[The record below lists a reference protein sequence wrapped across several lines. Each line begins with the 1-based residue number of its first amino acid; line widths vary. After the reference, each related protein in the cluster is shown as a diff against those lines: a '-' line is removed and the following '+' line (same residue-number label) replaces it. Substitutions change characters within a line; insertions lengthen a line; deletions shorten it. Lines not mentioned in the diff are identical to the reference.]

1 MATILVI
8 DDDQD
13 FLDATRLTLQQAG
26 FAVDTA
32 LTPEDGIRKVKNN
45 TPDLVVLDVMMPVG
59 YEGFEVAKTIR
70 DDLKLRDLPIIVL
83 TSLQEKKQLPYRFAP
98 HADYLPVDVFLDKP
112 ARPEELVAKIKQL
125 LGERRDSPRT
135 PL

>member
-13 FLDATRLTLQQAG
+13 FIDATRLMLEQAG
-26 FAVDTA
+26 FAVDAA
-32 LTPEDGIRKVKNN
+32 LTAEDGVRKVKLD
-45 TPDLVVLDVMMPVG
+45 TPDLVVLDVMLPLG
-59 YEGFEVAKTIR
+59 YEGFEVARAIR
-70 DDLKLRDLPIIVL
+70 DDLELRDLPILIL

-98 HADYLPVDVFLDKP
+98 DRDYLPVDVFLDKP
-112 ARPEELVAKIKQL
+112 ARPEELLAKIQEL
-125 LGERRDSPRT
+125 LGERRDSPET